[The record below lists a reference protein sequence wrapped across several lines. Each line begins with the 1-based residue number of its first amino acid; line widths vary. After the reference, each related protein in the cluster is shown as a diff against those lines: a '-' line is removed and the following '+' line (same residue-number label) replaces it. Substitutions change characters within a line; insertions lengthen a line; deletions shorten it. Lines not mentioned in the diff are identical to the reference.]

1 MSNQDRRQEAMQ
13 KLEKEVTSRERQQQ
27 RRPWLI
33 GGGSALALLLVA
45 GISYAGVQHFN
56 QDDTATEAASTTAE
70 TPKVEPLA
78 LERSTALPNVV
89 QCDYP
94 DAGTAAKPVDKPA
107 TKDIAAKGTVN
118 VTFETTAGTIPLELD
133 RSVSP
138 CTVNAIS
145 HLAEA
150 GFYNDT
156 VCHRLVTE
164 GLHILQC
171 GDPTAQGTGG
181 PGFSFAN
188 EYPTDEA
195 KDQQQPVNYPR
206 GTIAMANS
214 GADTNGSQFFLNYDD
229 SPLPPNYTYFGKIG
243 DEGLRTLDDVAAQ
256 GVEGGGSEG
265 KPAKEVKIKKAIVN

>member
-1 MSNQDRRQEAMQ
+1 MQ
-13 KLEKEVTSRERQQQ
+13 KLEKEVTSRERQQK

-45 GISYAGVQHFN
+45 GLGYAGVQHFGE
-56 QDDTATEAASTTAE
+56 DETTTEAASTSTE
-70 TPKVEPLA
+70 TPSIEPLA
-78 LERSTALPNVV
+78 LERSDALPDTV
-89 QCDYP
+89 QCNYP
-94 DAGTAAKPVDKPA
+94 DAGDAAKPVDKPA
-107 TKDIAAKGTVN
+107 TKDISTKGTVK
-118 VTFETTAGTIPLELD
+118 VTLDTTAGKIPLELD

-138 CTVNAIS
+138 CTVNAIT
-145 HLAEA
+145 HLAKS

-156 VCHRLVTE
+156 VCHRLVTQ

-171 GDPTAQGTGG
+171 GDPTGQGTGG

-214 GADTNGSQFFLNYDD
+214 GADTNGSQFFLNYGD
-229 SPLPPNYTYFGKIG
+229 SPLPPSYTYFGKIG
-243 DEGLRTLDDVAAQ
+243 DEGLKTLDNVAAQ

-265 KPAKEVKIKKAIVN
+265 APATEVKINKASVN